1 MIYQHLTIE
10 ERELIQ
16 LRLWEKR
23 SVRVIASELGRFPS
37 SISREINRN
46 LPAVHYRYTP
56 RLAHER
62 ALASRKSR
70 GRQNRLK
77 NERIREY
84 VIKYLKKRWSPEQ
97 IANTI
102 ESEMNETISH
112 EAIYQFV
119 YAQIHRGGY
128 GWVKPNCQ
136 DLRPYLR
143 RKRKRRFHKGARRGQ
158 RCFKP
163 KGASIDERPK
173 EVEQRARIGDWE
185 SDTVESINHKP
196 GINTLVERKSGLV
209 LITKLTDKTALATKS
224 TITSR
229 LESLPEKAKQTITF
243 DNGTENSNWQELEE
257 EVSLK
262 TFFAHAYHSWER
274 GTNENTNGLIRDYFP
289 KKTDFTI
296 VSEEEIRYVENEL
309 NNRPRKR
316 LNWRTP
322 LEVFSVA
329 LAG

>member
-1 MIYQHLTIE
+1 MKYQHLSVE
-10 ERELIQ
+10 EREIIQ
-16 LRLWEKR
+16 LRLWEKKSIR
-23 SVRVIASELGRFPS
+23 AIAGELGRPPS

-46 LPAVHYRYTP
+46 LPAIHYRYTP

-62 ALASRKSR
+62 ALIKRKSR
-70 GRQNRLK
+70 GRQDRLK
-77 NERIREY
+77 NESIREY

-102 ESEMNETISH
+102 ESEINETISH

-119 YAQIHRGGY
+119 YDQIHRQGY
-128 GWVKPNCQ
+128 GWVKPGCQ

-143 RKRKRRFHKGARRGQ
+143 RKRKRRFRRGARRGQ

-163 KGASIDERPK
+163 KGTLINERPK
-173 EVEQRARIGDWE
+173 EVDRRTRIGDWE
-185 SDTVESINHKP
+185 SDTVESINYKP

-209 LITKLTDKTALATKS
+209 LITKLTDKTSEATAS
-224 TITSR
+224 AITKR
-229 LESLPEKAKQTITF
+229 LNPLPQKTKQTITS
-243 DNGTENSNWQELEE
+243 DNGPENSNWQAIEE
-257 EVSLK
+257 QLNIK
-262 TFFAHAYHSWER
+262 TFFANPYHSWER

-289 KKTDFTI
+289 KKTDFTV

-309 NNRPRKR
+309 NTRPRKR
-316 LNWRTP
+316 LNWKTP